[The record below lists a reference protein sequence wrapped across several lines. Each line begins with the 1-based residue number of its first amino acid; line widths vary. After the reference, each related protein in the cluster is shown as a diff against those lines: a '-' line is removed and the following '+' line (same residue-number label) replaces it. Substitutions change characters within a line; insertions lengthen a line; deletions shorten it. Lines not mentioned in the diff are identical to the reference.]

1 MNHDMTDRKRGRWSQ
16 SKLSSTLLAAYSA
29 CIPHADWD
37 FGQRTLKKRGQ
48 AHPTV
53 LKELEQRGNGFERA
67 PRKSNLWVQMRL
79 GGRAESG
86 ERFRVWVI
94 RGSEG
99 VRLQFRAAAAAD
111 ATDGDD
117 DERVGGGGGSRGK
130 NCQEVGMHAA
140 SV

>member
-1 MNHDMTDRKRGRWSQ
+1 
-16 SKLSSTLLAAYSA
+16 
-29 CIPHADWD
+29 
-37 FGQRTLKKRGQ
+37 
-48 AHPTV
+48 
-53 LKELEQRGNGFERA
+53 
-67 PRKSNLWVQMRL
+67 MRL

-99 VRLQFRAAAAAD
+99 VRLQFRAAAAAAAT